1 MTVVGYARV
10 STRDQEPGSQ
20 ERDLAAAGAT
30 SWHGYARFVIDMAR
44 RAGDG
49 IKVAPDAIGAV
60 TSAAFPTPAPRPQNS
75 RLNTDKLQAAFG
87 LTLPPWQNGVT
98 RMLTEILEK

>member
-1 MTVVGYARV
+1 M
-10 STRDQEPGSQ
+10 
-20 ERDLAAAGAT
+20 
-30 SWHGYARFVIDMAR
+30 
-44 RAGDG
+44 
-49 IKVAPDAIGAV
+49 APDAIGAV
-60 TSAAFPTPAPRPQNS
+60 TSAAFPTPAPRPHNS